1 MSKIQGGIASL
12 SLLFLACSPFQEAV
26 MTVLHSVDFFP
37 SGKTPVAI
45 EPRLPQS
52 AFPEHHHDFHEIVIV
67 EHGTGIHVFNGQP
80 YSISGGS
87 VCFIRDHDRHL
98 YEHTDNLCL
107 TNVLYRS
114 PEAFQF
120 LTGLNQ
126 LLPQEQDGHYAS
138 HWRVNQGALQQV
150 RQIVG
155 QMEQSAEEE
164 STAALASRE
173 ILFMQL
179 LVLLRKSSLEEGA
192 VNNDARLNQM
202 MAWLEDHFADEVC
215 WASLADRFSL
225 SLRTLHR
232 QLKQHTGM
240 TPQRYLNRL
249 RLIKARHLLRH
260 SDESVTDI
268 AFRCGFGDSNHFST
282 LFRREFSWSPR
293 DIRQGRDAPLQ

>member
-1 MSKIQGGIASL
+1 MI
-12 SLLFLACSPFQEAV
+12 

-37 SGKTPVAI
+37 TGSTPVAI

-80 YSISGGS
+80 YTISGGT
-87 VCFIRDHDRHL
+87 VCFVRDHDRHL

-114 PEAFQF
+114 PDAFQF
-120 LTGLNQ
+120 LSGLNQ
-126 LLPQEQDGHYAS
+126 LLPQEQDGYYPS
-138 HWRVNQGALQQV
+138 HWRVNQGVLQQV

-155 QMEQSAEEE
+155 QMENAGEETD
-164 STAALASRE
+164 TAARANRE

-179 LVLLRKSSLEEGA
+179 LVLLRKGSQEAIA
-192 VNNDARLNQM
+192 VNNDARLNQLIS
-202 MAWLEDHFADEVC
+202 WLEEHYAEDVC
-215 WASLADRFSL
+215 WEALADRFSL

-232 QLKQHTGM
+232 QLKQYTSM

-268 AFRCGFGDSNHFST
+268 AYRCGFGDSNHFST
-282 LFRREFSWSPR
+282 LFRREFNWSPR
-293 DIRQGRDAPLQ
+293 DIRQGRDTPLQ

>member
-1 MSKIQGGIASL
+1 
-12 SLLFLACSPFQEAV
+12 

-37 SGKTPVAI
+37 SGQSPVAI
-45 EPRLPQS
+45 EPRLPQA

-80 YSISGGS
+80 YTISGGT
-87 VCFIRDHDRHL
+87 VCFVRDHDRHL

-114 PEAFQF
+114 PESFQF
-120 LTGLNQ
+120 LAGLNQ
-126 LLPQEQDGHYAS
+126 LLPQEQDGYYPS
-138 HWRVNQGALQQV
+138 HWRVNQSTLGQV
-150 RQIVG
+150 RQIIAR
-155 QMEQSAEEE
+155 MEGREDQVDAHG
-164 STAALASRE
+164 LADRE

-192 VNNDARLNQM
+192 ANNDARLNHLL
-202 MAWLEDHFADEVC
+202 AWLEDHYAEEIC
-215 WASLADRFSL
+215 WESIAGRFTL

-232 QLKQHTGM
+232 QLKQHTGL

-260 SDESVTDI
+260 SDASVTDI
-268 AFRCGFGDSNHFST
+268 AYRCGFGDSNHFST
-282 LFRREFSWSPR
+282 LFRREFDWSPR
-293 DIRQGRDAPLQ
+293 DIRQGRDTSLQ

>member
-1 MSKIQGGIASL
+1 
-12 SLLFLACSPFQEAV
+12 

-37 SGKTPVAI
+37 SGHAPVAI

-80 YSISGGS
+80 YTISGGT
-87 VCFIRDHDRHL
+87 VCFVRDHDRHL

-114 PEAFQF
+114 PDAFQF
-120 LTGLNQ
+120 LSGLQ
-126 LLPQEQDGHYAS
+126 KLLPQEQDGVYPS
-138 HWRVNQGALQQV
+138 HWRVNQSVLQQV
-150 RQIVG
+150 RALVQ
-155 QMEQSAEEE
+155 QME
-164 STAALASRE
+164 ALGDANDMHAIANRE

-179 LVLLRKSSLEEGA
+179 LVQLRKGSQAEEA
-192 VNNDARLNQM
+192 TNNDARLNLL
-202 MAWLEDHFADEVC
+202 MAWLEDHFAEDVC
-215 WASLADRFSL
+215 WEGVAERFSL

-232 QLKQHTGM
+232 QLKQHTGL

-249 RLIKARHLLRH
+249 RLTKARHLLRH

-282 LFRREFSWSPR
+282 LFRREFNWSPR
-293 DIRQGRDAPLQ
+293 DIRQGRDTLLQ